1 MDEVV
6 KTQVIDHLI
15 RKTKMIVETVY
26 FDTMMGVQPILK
38 DVLPDDVETDN
49 LVEYMLQCCSEVLI
63 QEITIEGTI
72 SMEEGFYISM
82 IIYPMITGED
92 VTKKIEEIIPE
103 SHMQWL
109 AKKLCLESKSER
121 LLKRV

>member
-1 MDEVV
+1 MDDVM
-6 KTQVIDHLI
+6 KSQVIDHLI
-15 RKTKMIVETVY
+15 RKTKSIVETVY
-26 FDTMMGVQPILK
+26 FDTMMGVQPILN

-49 LVEYMLQCCSEVLI
+49 LVEYMLQCCSEVLT

-92 VTKKIEEIIPE
+92 VTKKIEIIPE

>member
-26 FDTMMGVQPILK
+26 FDTMMGIQPILK

>member
-49 LVEYMLQCCSEVLI
+49 LVEYMLQCCSEVLT
-63 QEITIEGTI
+63 QEITVEGTI

>member
-1 MDEVV
+1 MDDVM
-6 KTQVIDHLI
+6 KSQVIDHLI

-26 FDTMMGVQPILK
+26 FDTMMGVPPILK

-49 LVEYMLQCCSEVLI
+49 LVEYMLQCCSEVLT
-63 QEITIEGTI
+63 QEIIVEGTI